1 MKAPL
6 VTLHVAE
13 HRLRVSKTMMHVFAT
28 INIVLTLVMLGIIVW
43 TIYAHLPLGDVLV
56 NLAILAVLSAL
67 LLGSYCC
74 LHGFALLVDKYQALV
89 DGMVKVSP
97 FFYDQTK

>member
-13 HRLRVSKTMMHVFAT
+13 HRLRVSKTMMHVFAAINT
-28 INIVLTLVMLGIIVW
+28 ILSLVMLGIIVW
-43 TIYAHLPLGDVLV
+43 TIYAHLPVGDVLV
-56 NLAILAVLSAL
+56 NLLVLAALSTL
-67 LLGSYCC
+67 FFGSYCC

-89 DGMVKVSP
+89 DGMVKVST

>member
-13 HRLRVSKTMMHVFAT
+13 HRLRVSKTMTHVFAAVNT
-28 INIVLTLVMLGIIVW
+28 LLSLVMLGIIVW
-43 TIYAHLPLGDVLV
+43 TVYAHLPLGDTLV
-56 NLAILAVLSAL
+56 NLLILAGLSGL
-67 LLGSYCC
+67 FLVSYSC